1 MSIPHCRNSHLLTLR
16 EEKLLHIFVAKS
28 GSTAWTFA
36 VPRIKVPLDAWLAEH
51 VHALGDD
58 DILLPLMTHIA
69 AQQAPQSLQ
78 FLLCLAR
85 HATLAFPL
93 LSFLQ
98 STLHCLSHT
107 HLFEACK

>member
-1 MSIPHCRNSHLLTLR
+1 MSMSRCRNIHLLTLC

-28 GSTAWTFA
+28 GSTAWTLA
-36 VPRIKVPLDAWLAEH
+36 VPCIKVPLDAWLAEH

-78 FLLCLAR
+78 FLFCLAKTC
-85 HATLAFPL
+85 HP
-93 LSFLQ
+93 
-98 STLHCLSHT
+98 CLSSAELAPVYSALPVTHT
-107 HLFEACK
+107 SV